1 MPLYGLLAE
10 FDDAAELLKA
20 AHTTRDAGYRKF
32 DAFSPF
38 AIEGMED
45 ALDLHTIS
53 IGRFVMGGGLIGVL
67 FGYGMQYFSAA
78 INYPVDVGGRPLNS
92 IPAFVPISFEM
103 FVLFGAFS
111 GVIGMLLLNRLPMP
125 HHPLFNMPDFKEATR
140 SRFFLCIEATDPKFE
155 SETTRQFL
163 ASLNASGVFDVEE

>member
-1 MPLYGLLAE
+1 MPLYGLMAE
-10 FDDAAELLKA
+10 FDDAADLLKA
-20 AHTTRDAGYRKF
+20 AHKTREAGYRKF

-38 AIEGMED
+38 AIEGMEE
-45 ALDLHTIS
+45 ALEMRSINIS
-53 IGRFVMGGGLIGVL
+53 HFVLGGGLIGIL
-67 FGYGMQYFSAA
+67 IGYGMQYFSAV

-92 IPAFVPISFEM
+92 IPAFIPITFEM

-140 SRFFLCIEATDPKFE
+140 SRFFLCIEARDPRFDYEQTKKFLDDLGP
-155 SETTRQFL
+155 Q
-163 ASLNASGVFDVEE
+163 GVVDVER